1 MGLHGRL
8 GASARGSRRELSP
21 HRILPRTVF
30 CLDMF
35 WAKLPEALRN
45 GDIVPTLKRQ
55 RVVNML
61 VALGATS
68 AAVMLLIWVS
78 ACGV

>member
-1 MGLHGRL
+1 MRCAPWVCTGV
-8 GASARGSRRELSP
+8 SALQLAAVGVSFL
-21 HRILPRTVF
+21 LTVF

-35 WAKLPEALRN
+35 WAKLPEQLRN
-45 GDIVPTLKRQ
+45 GDIVATLKRQ

-68 AAVMLLIWVS
+68 AAVMLLI
-78 ACGV
+78 CGV